1 MIFLAIITIYFIGKV
16 KNKERSVLI
25 TRNVEKKRQGVCY
38 EMKKTNGNFSVK
50 KGKKEKHPVRQ
61 KLIAGLLC
69 ICLMMVSLPI
79 EFFSSRVFAEESQ
92 KKVLSFSS
100 LPEEI
105 RRQTVNTGTPLK
117 KLNLPDTL
125 EAVCVPVEQVN
136 ISDDGKLGIQEV
148 FSETKGAAPEEVLEE
163 LQETSEENNTWEKPQ
178 DNSEKDGVEEAQNNS
193 EGTENSSLDD
203 NQDNSEGTENSSL
216 KDNQDNSE
224 GTENSLLEENQDNSE
239 GTEDSS
245 LEENQEVSDNTESP
259 EKEPAAD
266 DSDGAEELPKEL
278 EDIPEN
284 NPENPMPDAEFGVVS
299 EPDPEPE
306 QNTENVAGE
315 TAVIENI
322 IWKSAPDYDSETE
335 GIYVFTPVVP
345 EHYILEEGVTL
356 PEIYVTVKSE
366 KVKEELERKKGQD
379 TEGKRKKS
387 GKKEKAEEEFLDGA
401 ERIEYFDASTPG
413 CGVISEDTVWNGSGI
428 LENGELV
435 VNPGVTLTIN
445 SILTIK
451 GNVTIRGGGTIV
463 RGSGNSVIDVPSGS
477 LTLQNIILDGK
488 EIPSNYS
495 MIRASNSRITLDDGC
510 KIQNCEYHN
519 GFSAGAAV
527 FLSRVTATFNDC
539 VIENCVASS
548 FAGAVYISQNSNVTI
563 NNGIYKNN
571 KTTSLRVED
580 SGCGGGC
587 INNNSGSTLH
597 IYGGSFIGNSTYGR
611 GGAIYQTGDAGTKTY
626 LHGGYFEGNTCTWD
640 KYAGSGAIWISSV
653 VASAT
658 YFEMSG
664 NVKFCGDGT
673 NSGVDGVYL
682 DSRNSTPRRIH
693 ISNTLSHPVTLY
705 LKAIQDYIIA
715 DGVND
720 YILLH
725 ERDMKKIKFVDVG
738 DSGKKWYAVLDRE
751 HNQVKISEIDPG
763 YKYFVYYISNG
774 ANGTVVDD
782 NEYDIGAKA
791 TVQSADPLE
800 KEDSIFLEWNTKPDG
815 TGTGYQPGEKFTIEG
830 DTDLYA
836 IFPENKKKAMKA
848 NFYSGAACEKKTQ
861 SAIVAEDAETGT
873 VTALDLQELEG
884 FESIG
889 WEKDNSSGYVGEVK
903 PQEEITLS
911 KPETDYYG
919 VYQRDVTLSYQAEG
933 AENIPEIEQ
942 NPCRA
947 NVHNEITYQE
957 AEFTAASGP
966 SKSGYHFVGWNTQE
980 DEKGTVYQPGDSLK
994 LTEDTT
1000 LYAMFLENDKKNFTA
1015 DFYSGEPGKK
1025 ETVIKTVE
1033 ETVPSIT
1040 IKSLKLQELEGF
1052 TPVGW
1057 DTDKSSYTGEA
1068 LQDQDLTLTEEYTS
1082 YYGIYQKDVT
1092 FTYDRNDGTE
1102 SSERDTK
1109 ICRANVHEEITYDVP
1124 EFTIASA
1131 PSRQAYLFQGWNTQP
1146 DGKGENILPKDVI
1159 KSDSDRIFYAIW
1171 ELEETAFPYQVE
1183 HYKQDLEG
1191 DGYTRSDADTESLM
1205 GIKGTEVEASPKQY
1219 TGFHINESHSQG
1231 KSKGIVEEEGS
1242 LVLKLYYDRNVYEV
1256 DFNLNGALGKTPD
1269 TQRIRYGGLLKA
1281 VEDPVRRG
1289 YNFKGWHLDDNGLD
1303 GGQWDFKNPVENN
1316 IDELYTTLYAIWAD
1330 ELAPELEQAS
1340 FSSGYKDFQNW
1351 LIKKKKIVV
1360 TVPVTEEGSGL
1371 AKAEYLLKAEN
1382 GTEKDGQ
1389 AQITE
1394 KHELSNSML
1403 SYGSSASLIR
1413 AAQAEAEQGAYEV
1426 SFTIDEEFKGKVY
1439 LTCTDHAGNISA
1451 RKMLTAAGGGIILE
1465 ENAPEISF
1473 SNTKDTTGKT
1483 PINVKISV
1491 KDNEDGNV
1499 SGGIAGIS
1507 YQLDKKKKVTLPAED
1522 FNQDMVESYQ
1532 FTVKVTGEGTH
1543 TLRVNAK
1550 DNAGNESSNQIKLK
1564 IHKEKKEKIPVRPE
1578 DPKTPENPSL
1588 PKGPEPKTGN
1598 NSHVKIY
1605 ATVAMIAGFGY
1616 LLLYFE
1622 GEHGITER
1630 EKDEIVYRLIEWAK
1644 RGGKFRRLV
1653 GIAVI
1658 SLFLIYYHS
1667 IGKSVSVE
1675 LKEVYAK
1682 SI

>member
-1 MIFLAIITIYFIGKV
+1 M
-16 KNKERSVLI
+16 LI

-50 KGKKEKHPVRQ
+50 KGKKEKNPVRQ

-125 EAVCVPVEQVN
+125 EAVCVPAEQVN

-163 LQETSEENNTWEKPQ
+163 PQETSEENNTWEKPQ

-224 GTENSLLEENQDNSE
+224 GTEKSLLEENQDNSE

-266 DSDGAEELPKEL
+266 DSDGAKELPKEL

-284 NPENPMPDAEFGVVS
+284 NPENPTPDAESGVVS
-299 EPDPEPE
+299 EPDPE

-356 PEIYVTVKSE
+356 PEIYVTVKSD

-379 TEGKRKKS
+379 TERKRKKS

-413 CGVISEDTVWNGSGI
+413 CGVISEDTVWNGSGT

-445 SILTIK
+445 GALNII
-451 GNVTIRGGGTIV
+451 GNVTIQGGGTIV
-463 RGSGNSVIDVPSGS
+463 RGKSNVQIEANVGVHLTMRNITVDGMSLPSP
-477 LTLQNIILDGK
+477 N
-488 EIPSNYS
+488 S
-495 MIRASNSRITLDDGC
+495 MIKAVSSEVVLDDGC
-510 KIQNCEYHN
+510 IFRNFIKTED
-519 GFSAGAAV
+519 AGAVLFVDSGGTAV
-527 FLSRVTATFNDC
+527 FNDIL
-539 VIENCVASS
+539 IENCQVPHYG
-548 FAGAVYISQNSNVTI
+548 GAVFVRDSKLTVNC
-563 NNGIYKNN
+563 GIYKNN
-571 KTTSLRVED
+571 RTVATKYQY
-580 SGCGGGC
+580 GGGC
-587 INNNSGSTLH
+587 LYNASSKFYIC
-597 IYGGSFIGNSTYGR
+597 GGKFIGNSSVSR
-611 GGAIYQTGDAGTKTY
+611 GGCIYCTVDQKTETY
-626 LHGGYFEGNTCTWD
+626 LMGGYFEGNTCS
-640 KYAGSGAIWISSV
+640 YPGYEGSGAIFYSAVDPARPELDSV
-653 VASAT
+653 ESIL
-658 YFEMSG
+658 ELSG
-664 NVKFCGDGT
+664 SVKFCGNGDEG
-673 NSGVDGVYL
+673 SGVDGVYL
-682 DSRNSTPRRIH
+682 DINPKKVVNRKIR
-693 ISNTLSHPVTLY
+693 ISNTLSYTIPLY
-705 LKAIQDYIIA
+705 LKAAEKYVIA
-715 DGVND
+715 EGTNA

-725 ERDMKKIKFVDVG
+725 ERDMKKISFYDVEN
-738 DSGKKWYAVLDRE
+738 SSKIWYAVLDKE
-751 HNQVKISEIDPG
+751 NNQIYLSENNPG

-774 ANGTVVDD
+774 ADGTVVDD

-800 KEDSIFLEWNTKPDG
+800 KEDSTFLEWNTEPDR
-815 TGTGYQPGEKFTIEG
+815 TGIGYQPGEKFTIEG

-836 IFPENKKKAMKA
+836 IFLENKKKSMKA

-873 VTALDLQELEG
+873 VTALDLQEMEG

-889 WEKDNSSGYVGEVK
+889 WEKDNSSGYGGEVK

-1057 DTDKSSYTGEA
+1057 DMDKSSYAGEA

-1109 ICRANVHEEITYDVP
+1109 ICRANVHEVITYDVP

-1269 TQRIRYGGLLKA
+1269 TQKIRYGGLLKA

-1316 IDELYTTLYAIWAD
+1316 TDELHTTLYAIWAD

-1371 AKAEYLLKAEN
+1371 AKAEFLLKDEN

-1394 KHELSNSML
+1394 KHELSNRML

-1426 SFTIDEEFKGKVY
+1426 SFIIDEEFKGKVY

-1473 SNTKDTTGKT
+1473 SNTKDTMGKT

-1491 KDNEDGNV
+1491 KDNENRNV

>member
-1 MIFLAIITIYFIGKV
+1 M
-16 KNKERSVLI
+16 LI

-38 EMKKTNGNFSVK
+38 EVKKTNGNFSVK
-50 KGKKEKHPVRQ
+50 RGKKEKHPVRQ

-92 KKVLSFSS
+92 KKILSFSL

-105 RRQTVNTGTPLK
+105 RQQTVNTGMSLE

-125 EAVCVPVEQVN
+125 EAVCVPAEQVN
-136 ISDDGKLGIQEV
+136 ITDDGKLSIQEV
-148 FSETKGAAPEEVLEE
+148 FSETKGADPEEVLEE
-163 LQETSEENNTWEKPQ
+163 PQGNSEGNNTWEKPQ
-178 DNSEKDGVEEAQNNS
+178 DNSEKDGLEEAQDNSSLKENQDNS
-193 EGTENSSLDD
+193 EGMENSSLKE

-216 KDNQDNSE
+216 
-224 GTENSLLEENQDNSE
+224 EENQDNSE
-239 GTEDSS
+239 KTEDSS
-245 LEENQEVSDNTESP
+245 LDDNQEVSDNTESP
-259 EKEPAAD
+259 EEQPAAD
-266 DSDGAEELPKEL
+266 DSEGAEELPKEP
-278 EDIPEN
+278 EDI
-284 NPENPMPDAEFGVVS
+284 PENPMPDTESGVVS

-322 IWKSAPDYDSETE
+322 IWKSAPEYDSETE
-335 GIYVFTPVVP
+335 GIYIFTPVIP
-345 EHYILEEGVTL
+345 EHYILEEGVAL
-356 PEIYVTVKSE
+356 PEIYVTVKSDE
-366 KVKEELERKKGQD
+366 VKEELERKKGQD

-413 CGVISEDTVWNGSGI
+413 CGVISEDTVWNERGT

-445 SILTIK
+445 NALTIK

-463 RGSGNSVIDVPSGS
+463 RGSSGAR
-477 LTLQNIILDGK
+477 IIVDNQCDFVLKDITLDGK
-488 EIPSNYS
+488 DISCPYS
-495 MIRASNSRITLDDGC
+495 MVHANGGKITIDDGC
-510 KIQNCEYHN
+510 KIQNCKCLS
-519 GFSAGAAV
+519 GDKRGGAIYLQRAIAV
-527 FLSRVTATFNDC
+527 FNDC
-539 VIENCVASS
+539 IIENCSASD
-548 FAGAVYISQNSNVTI
+548 FGGAVYAITNSNVTI
-563 NNGIYKNN
+563 NKGIYKNN
-571 KTTSLRVED
+571 ATVSLRVEM
-580 SGCGGGC
+580 GACGGGFIC
-587 INNNSGSTLH
+587 IDGGTKLD
-597 IYGGSFIGNSTYGR
+597 IYGGNFIGNTTIGR
-611 GGAIYQTGDAGTKTY
+611 GGAIYHAGVSGTETHLY
-626 LHGGYFEGNTCTWD
+626 GGIFQGNTSSWD
-640 KYAGSGAIWISSV
+640 KYAGSGAIWVSSIFTSETSYLDIS
-653 VASAT
+653 
-658 YFEMSG
+658 
-664 NVKFCGDGT
+664 NDVKFYDDGT
-673 NSGVDGVYL
+673 NSGVDGIYL

-774 ANGTVVDD
+774 ADGIVVDD
-782 NEYDIGAKA
+782 NEYDIGDKA

-800 KEDSIFLEWNTKPDG
+800 KEDSTFLEWNTEPDG
-815 TGTGYQPGEKFTIEG
+815 TGTGYQPGEQFTIEG

-836 IFPENKKKAMKA
+836 IFPENKKKAMRA

-889 WEKDNSSGYVGEVK
+889 WEKDNSSGYGGEVK

-919 VYQRDVTLSYQAEG
+919 IYQRDVTLSYQAEG

-1000 LYAMFLENDKKNFTA
+1000 LYAMFLENDKKNFIA

-1025 ETVIKTVE
+1025 ETVIETVE
-1033 ETVPSIT
+1033 DTVPSIT

-1057 DTDKSSYTGEA
+1057 DTDKSSYAGEA
-1068 LQDQDLTLTEEYTS
+1068 LQDQDLTLTKEHTS

-1092 FTYDRNDGTE
+1092 FTYDRNDGTD
-1102 SSERDTK
+1102 SSEKDTK

-1231 KSKGIVEEEGS
+1231 KSKGIVEEDGS

-1269 TQRIRYGGLLKA
+1269 TQKIRYGGLLKA

-1316 IDELYTTLYAIWAD
+1316 TDELHTTLYAIWAD

-1473 SNTKDTTGKT
+1473 SNTKDTMGKT

-1491 KDNEDGNV
+1491 KDNENGNV

-1507 YQLDKKKKVTLPAED
+1507 YQLDKRKKVTLPAED

-1564 IHKEKKEKIPVRPE
+1564 IHKEMKEKIPVRPE

-1644 RGGKFRRLV
+1644 RGEKFRRLV

-1667 IGKSVSVE
+1667 IGKSVNVE